1 MEAKGGHTLPSGVTA
16 SITVVDGPD
25 RGRLKKLRSV
35 RTVIGRKGGDLLLR
49 DSKISSE
56 HAAIE
61 FKDGKFM
68 VQDLNSTNGTFVNDE
83 RVNEKTLKHLDEIKV
98 GFSTLLFR
106 VSLKS
111 KAKGSKSNAGEESSQ
126 VSDISQT
133 DIDSLNS
140 VPPVSAAT
148 AKAAA
153 TSEKKEVTVQIIG
166 GPHRGTKLKTQKENL
181 IIGRVNSD
189 IALKDDKDVSR
200 KHAVIELLAGDQL
213 FIRDLAST
221 NGTFVNEARIANSK
235 LKDGDEIRIGN
246 SILKIT
252 FDN

>member
-25 RGRLKKLRSV
+25 RGQVKKLRNV
-35 RTVIGRKGGDLLLR
+35 RTLIGRKGGDLLLR
-49 DSKISSE
+49 DTKISSE

-61 FKDGKFM
+61 FRDGKF
-68 VQDLNSTNGTFVNDE
+68 VLVDLNSTNGTFVNDQ
-83 RVNEKTLKHLDEIKV
+83 RVTDKPLKHLDEIKL
-98 GFSTLLFR
+98 GFSTLLFKM
-106 VSLKS
+106 SLKS
-111 KAKGSKSNAGEESSQ
+111 KAKGGGRSASDENSQ

-133 DIDSLNS
+133 DIDSIHS
-140 VPPVSAAT
+140 VPPVALPNSGT
-148 AKAAA
+148 A
-153 TSEKKEVTVQIIG
+153 EPREVIVQIIG

-246 SILKIT
+246 SVLKII
-252 FDN
+252 FDF